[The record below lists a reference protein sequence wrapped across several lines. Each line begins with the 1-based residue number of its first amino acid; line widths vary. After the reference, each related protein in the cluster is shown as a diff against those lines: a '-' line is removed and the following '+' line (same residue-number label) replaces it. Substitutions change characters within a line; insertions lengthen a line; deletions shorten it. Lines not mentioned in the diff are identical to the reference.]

1 MHLDITVFE
10 ASASVGGKLAL
21 FSSSPE
27 TGGDPLVYPWNDSQL
42 DPLSAEDVAGP
53 ALMWNSPLFAR
64 ASEEVLG
71 DAVEFFELPPQ
82 EVG

>member
-21 FSSSPE
+21 FSETEPE
-27 TGGDPLVYPWNDSQL
+27 TGDPLVYPWNDSRL

-53 ALMWNSPLFAR
+53 ALMWNNPLLAR
-64 ASEEVLG
+64 ASEEVLE